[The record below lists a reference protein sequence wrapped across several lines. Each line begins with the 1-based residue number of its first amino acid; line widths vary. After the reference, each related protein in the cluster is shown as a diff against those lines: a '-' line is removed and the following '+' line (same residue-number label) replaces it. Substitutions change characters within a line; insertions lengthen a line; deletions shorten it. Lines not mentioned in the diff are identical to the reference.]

1 MAAFKS
7 TVVFYSALLLYT
19 ATIVAVMM
27 PSGSEA
33 FNGGDYAQALSK
45 SIMFFEGQRS
55 GKLPSSQRIRWRKD
69 SALNDGKDVGV
80 DLTGGYYDAGDNV
93 KFGFPMAFTATML
106 AWSIIEFGEFY
117 SVQEMYQAR
126 VALLWNT
133 DYLMKATAQIPNRM
147 FVQVG
152 DPNTDH
158 SCWERPE
165 DMDTPRNTYEINPSR
180 PGSEI
185 AAETAA
191 ALAAASIVF
200 RSSRAGQANQ
210 LLDRAKAVYDFATK
224 YRGSYDSV
232 GKPVC
237 PFYCS
242 HGYEDELVWGAA
254 WLNKATNS
262 RQYDQYIA
270 SELETIRV
278 QDDNIYD
285 TEFGW
290 DDKHAGYYILLLQNN
305 QGPNQD
311 VSKYR
316 MAADNFACSLIP
328 ESPTKSVKY
337 TPGGLLFKSNGA
349 NMQSVTSLSFLL
361 MVYARYLWKV
371 NGNVQ
376 CGNKQFPA
384 SRLYDLA
391 RSQVDYIMGKNPMG
405 MSYMVG
411 YGYKWPRSI
420 HHRGASLPSMDSHP
434 QRINCAEGWN
444 YFNGDPGK
452 WNPNWLI
459 GAVVGGPNDG
469 SDHFDDS
476 FHDSSQTEPTTY
488 INAPLTGL
496 LAYFS
501 KNS

>member
-7 TVVFYSALLLYT
+7 TVVFYSALLLCT
-19 ATIVAVMM
+19 ATMVAVMM

-33 FNGGDYAQALSK
+33 FNRGDYAEALSK

-69 SALNDGKDVGV
+69 SALNDGRDVGV

-180 PGSEI
+180 PGSEV

-200 RSSRAGQANQ
+200 RSSRADQANQ
-210 LLDRAKAVYDFATK
+210 LLDRAKA

-242 HGYEDELVWGAA
+242 HGYDDELVWGAA

-270 SELETIRV
+270 RGLETIRV

-305 QGPNQD
+305 QD
-311 VSKYR
+311 LMYERMVS
-316 MAADNFACSLIP
+316 
-328 ESPTKSVKY
+328 
-337 TPGGLLFKSNGA
+337 GGLLFKSNGA

-391 RSQVDYIMGKNPMG
+391 RSQVDYIMGNNPMG

-411 YGYKWPRSI
+411 YGNKWPRSI
-420 HHRGASLPSMDSHP
+420 HHRGASLPSMDSHS
-434 QRINCAEGWN
+434 QRISCAEGWN

-476 FHDSSQTEPTTY
+476 FHESAQTEPMTY